1 MHIGNSRQ
9 IGIIKN
15 TLMGLTVTPHQPC
28 TIYSKHYRQILNT
41 HIMQDLIVGSL

>member
-9 IGIIKN
+9 IRIIKI
-15 TLMGLTVTPHQPC
+15 LMGLTVTPHQPC

-41 HIMQDLIVGSL
+41 HIMQYLIVGSL